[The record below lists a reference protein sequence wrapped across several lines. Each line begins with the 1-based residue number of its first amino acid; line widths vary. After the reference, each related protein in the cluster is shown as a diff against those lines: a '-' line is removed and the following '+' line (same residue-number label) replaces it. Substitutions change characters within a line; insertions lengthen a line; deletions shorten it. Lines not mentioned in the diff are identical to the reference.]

1 MTTKRITTK
10 LRYTGRK
17 LQRTVNCW
25 MVNQATCQFSTV
37 SGSHLVP
44 AVAKN
49 SILDA
54 CMVTNRLL

>member
-1 MTTKRITTK
+1 MTTKRIATK
-10 LRYTGRK
+10 LRYTGR
-17 LQRTVNCW
+17 RTVNCW
-25 MVNQATCQFSTV
+25 TVNQATCQFSTV